1 MLIYRYKEEVYG
13 MSGRY
18 PYTCFGYCIMNE
30 KMTSEQ
36 LLPQLLDIL
45 CEFDRLCN
53 DTGIQYSL
61 YGGTLLG
68 AIRERGFIPW
78 DDDADV
84 FMTRENFKCLEEVL
98 HKTQSDYY
106 IRGNIKKQFCQ
117 LGNPNVWV
125 DIFICDYISDRPVF
139 RKIKQILLSVLDI
152 MYRDRE
158 SAKLSNLNQYGS
170 VKRLGFKAAFA
181 IGRIVPKNW
190 TAKLYCW
197 ISEKRFLG
205 NKQNLFRS
213 NDQYNGRKLLFPAEC
228 MKQYGRVVF
237 EDRTLSVTE
246 KWDHFL
252 VQSYGEEY
260 MIPVR
265 DERNSEVHNL
275 IRSEEKMK
283 L

>member
-1 MLIYRYKEEVYG
+1 
-13 MSGRY
+13 
-18 PYTCFGYCIMNE
+18 MNE
-30 KMTSEQ
+30 TMTSEQ
-36 LLPQLLDIL
+36 LLKQLLGIL

-53 DTGIQYSL
+53 NADIRYSL

-68 AIRERGFIPW
+68 AVREHGFIPW

-84 FMTRENFKCLEEVL
+84 FMTRENFKRLEEVL
-98 HKTQSDYY
+98 YKTQSDYY
-106 IRGNIKKQFCQ
+106 IRGKIKKQFCQ
-117 LGNPNVWV
+117 VGKPHIWV
-125 DIFICDYISDRPVF
+125 DIFICDYISARPVF

-152 MYRDRE
+152 MYRNQE

-181 IGRIVPKNW
+181 IGRIVPKSW
-190 TAKLYCW
+190 TAKLYFW
-197 ISEKRFLG
+197 ISEKCFLG
-205 NKQNLFRS
+205 SKQYMFRS

-252 VQSYGEEY
+252 VQSYGENY

-275 IRSEEKMK
+275 IRSEEELK